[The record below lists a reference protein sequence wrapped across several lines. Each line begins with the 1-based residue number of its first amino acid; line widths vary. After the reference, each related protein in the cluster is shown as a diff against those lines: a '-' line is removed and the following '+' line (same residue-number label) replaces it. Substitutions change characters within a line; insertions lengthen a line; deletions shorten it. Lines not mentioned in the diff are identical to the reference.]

1 MKIYV
6 SSFVRFFMSSFL
18 RIFISSYLHSFV
30 SSFLRIFISSFL
42 HSFVSSCL
50 RYLVSSFIRFF
61 VSSLSRF
68 FIHSFLRVFVSS
80 LSRFFIYSFLHF
92 LITTFLCL
100 FIYMICHKQQAFTYT
115 KRRHEKHTMRIGR
128 DCRTTE
134 IVSSYG
140 VPLGFFQTTNN
151 TLARLLNTN
160 CKNRASLLTFSRGL
174 YPRPKQSNVQTGSQH
189 TRAMPLLAPR
199 WNNPRRRNCCGNLI
213 LVRYHY
219 SAWNPTW

>member
-1 MKIYV
+1 MNIYV
-6 SSFVRFFMSSFL
+6 SSFLFFVSSFLRIFIRRFFVSSFL

-30 SSFLRIFISSFL
+30 SSSLRFFVSSFLRIFILRIFIRSCLRFFVSSFL
-42 HSFVSSCL
+42 RFFIHSFL
-50 RYLVSSFIRFF
+50 RVF

-160 CKNRASLLTFSRGL
+160 CKSRASLLTFSRGL

-199 WNNPRRRNCCGNLI
+199 
-213 LVRYHY
+213 
-219 SAWNPTW
+219 